1 MIRTPLPTTLVGS
14 YVQPDW
20 LIDRERLR
28 GRLPPRVRAREL
40 WRVPE
45 DLLKCA
51 QDDATALAVFDQ
63 LRAGIDIIGDGE
75 VRRESYSNRLANA
88 LEGIDIDNP
97 GTAVDRT
104 GKVNPVPR
112 VVGPIRRRA
121 PIESADIAH
130 LRRLTDKPL
139 KITLPGP
146 FTMAQQAQNDY
157 YPDERSLALAY
168 AEAVN
173 EEVRDLFAAG
183 VDVVQLDEPYVQARA
198 EKARAYAVEAIN
210 RAVAGARGLTA
221 LHNCFGYARVPGNH
235 TRKPD
240 GYSFLAELAASAIDV
255 ISIEAA
261 QPRLKLEVLR
271 QLGDKIV
278 MLGVLDLADLRVET
292 PQQVAERIHA
302 GLDYLP
308 AERLWVAPDCGLK
321 YLPREVAWGKMRA
334 MVLGAALVR
343 NELFPSLSSSVA
355 C

>member
-1 MIRTPLPTTLVGS
+1 MIRTLLPTTLVGS

-20 LIDRERLR
+20 LIDRERL
-28 GRLPPRVRAREL
+28 GSRLPPRVRAREL

-45 DLLKCA
+45 GLLQSA

-75 VRRESYSNRLANA
+75 IRRESYSNRLANA
-88 LEGIDIDNP
+88 LEGIDVDHP
-97 GTAVDRT
+97 GTAMDRT
-104 GKVNPVPR
+104 GKPNPVPR
-112 VVGPIRRRA
+112 VTGPIRRRA
-121 PIESADIAH
+121 PIESGDIAL

-173 EEVRDLFAAG
+173 EEIRDLFAAG

-198 EKARAYAVEAIN
+198 EKARVYAVEAIN
-210 RAVAGARGLTA
+210 RAVAGVQGLTA
-221 LHNCFGYARVPGNH
+221 LHNCFGYAHVHGNE
-235 TRKPD
+235 TKKPD
-240 GYSFLAELAASAIDV
+240 GYSFLGELATSAIDV

-261 QPRLKLEVLR
+261 QPRLKLDVLR
-271 QLGDKIV
+271 ELRDKIV
-278 MLGVLDLADLRVET
+278 MLGVLDLADLHVET
-292 PQQVAERIHA
+292 PQLVADRIRA
-302 GLDYLP
+302 ALDHLP
-308 AERLWVAPDCGLK
+308 AEQLWVAPDCGFK

-343 NELFPSLSSSVA
+343 NELG
-355 C
+355 